1 MFGLTPYN
9 RRNMNVQRARS
20 FFDVDSL
27 FENFF
32 NDSFFPSLYGFG
44 SQMRV
49 DIKENEK
56 DYVIE
61 AELPGV
67 NKDEINVEL
76 RDDRLTIA
84 VQRNEA
90 TEEERDNYI
99 RKERRTSS
107 MSRSFYV
114 ADVKPEQ
121 IKAKFENGILSIS
134 LPKSEDQK
142 KKQHR
147 IDIN

>member
-1 MFGLTPYN
+1 MFGITPYN
-9 RRNMNVQRARS
+9 RRNLDVQRAKNI
-20 FFDVDSL
+20 FDVESL
-27 FENFF
+27 FDSFF
-32 NDSFFPSLYGFG
+32 NDSILSSLNGFG
-44 SQMRV
+44 SQMKV

-56 DYVIE
+56 DYVVE
-61 AELPGV
+61 AEMPGV
-67 NKDEINVEL
+67 NKDDINIEM

-84 VQRNEA
+84 VQKNEDS
-90 TEEERDNYI
+90 EEERDNYI

-114 ADVKPEQ
+114 ADVKPEE
-121 IKAKFENGILSIS
+121 IKAKFENGVLSIT

-142 KKQHR
+142 KQHK

>member
-1 MFGLTPYN
+1 MFGITPYN
-9 RRNMNVQRARS
+9 RRNLDVQRAKNI
-20 FFDVDSL
+20 FDVESL
-27 FENFF
+27 FDSFF
-32 NDSFFPSLYGFG
+32 NDSISPSLNGFG
-44 SQMRV
+44 SQMKV

-61 AELPGV
+61 AEMPGV
-67 NKDEINVEL
+67 NKDEINIEM

-84 VQRNEA
+84 VQKNEDS
-90 TEEERDNYI
+90 EEERDNYI

-114 ADVKPEQ
+114 ADVKPEE
-121 IKAKFENGILSIS
+121 IKAKFENGVLSIT
-134 LPKSEDQK
+134 LPKSEGQ
-142 KKQHR
+142 KKQHK